1 VAKGSHVQGGLIPF
15 AAKTIREKFR
25 AGSRLVVA
33 VGGPPASGKTAFSE
47 ALVKSLNDNPEK
59 PIQSCLVSIDG
70 FRLDTS
76 QFESLGILPHWGA
89 KRSFDFDGIR
99 NLLEGIRVSRSPVF
113 YPVYDRT
120 KERAVPGAGV
130 VSPETDIVI
139 VKGNYLL
146 LDDQPWIE
154 LETLFDLEFFL
165 DTPMPRIERRLIE
178 RWRVREKCPIAASRH
193 ALSGD
198 IPNAELILGRIRRS
212 SNLVFLP
219 AE

>member
-1 VAKGSHVQGGLIPF
+1 MQGGLIPF

-165 DTPMPRIERRLIE
+165 DTPMPRCLIPWFDGAIHSVE
-178 RWRVREKCPIAASRH
+178 WKDALWDRYVMAAPRPRTPSEQQYSDRK
-193 ALSGD
+193 L
-198 IPNAELILGRIRRS
+198 RTRS
-212 SNLVFLP
+212 
-219 AE
+219 